1 MVTWRRED
9 GRLLDHSS
17 CLGMLARLSL
27 SVLLLTLKPG
37 SEQPDLGPWSVL
49 PGAPAWVAEPGMG
62 VRELLG

>member
-1 MVTWRRED
+1 
-9 GRLLDHSS
+9 
-17 CLGMLARLSL
+17 MLARLSL

-49 PGAPAWVAEPGMG
+49 PGAPAWVAEPEMG